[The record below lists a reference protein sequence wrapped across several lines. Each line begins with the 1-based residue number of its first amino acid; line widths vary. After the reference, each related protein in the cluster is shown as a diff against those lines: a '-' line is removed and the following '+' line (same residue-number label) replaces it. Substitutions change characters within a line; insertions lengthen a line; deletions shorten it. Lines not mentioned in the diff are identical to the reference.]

1 MDFKRGEI
9 VKVYYQRS
17 TCIGHHIAQEICV
30 KSGKDYYQLCWP
42 ILQNNDLLCEGDRV
56 CFLIENGEIVVLRL
70 DYCDK
75 G

>member
-42 ILQNNDLLCEGDRV
+42 ILQNNDLL
-56 CFLIENGEIVVLRL
+56 FLQVDNCKNTVVNARI
-70 DYCDK
+70 
-75 G
+75 